1 MAPARHRKP
10 PRRSGRAPGPPCRTR
25 ASRAGAAPFTP
36 CSPPRSEGGA
46 RRRPSGRDPP
56 SGRASALTGL
66 LAAPQPAAV
75 DFVGDP
81 KPTSG
86 LPGASRSGRHLELL
100 FTGAAGSPYEGELP
114 AFHRF
119 APTDFSTGPRDTG
132 APCSATVDQSES
144 SRRDSTM
151 DTNPEEGVHL
161 EESPSATQRTS
172 TQRTSRY
179 LAKRRSKGSAEKPLK
194 DARNLQRMDARD
206 QRKRSSGKR
215 RSGSPTGREAS
226 WTGLPWLAHEP
237 RREASLG
244 FFSLLIGRVAGSV
257 G

>member
-1 MAPARHRKP
+1 MGGAGASPHVFSFHPLPVSDSPPCPPGAPLRFSAGFWTPVRLQIKIPSSRGISGARASATAPARHRKP
-10 PRRSGRAPGPPCRTR
+10 PRRSGRAPGPPGRTR
-25 ASRAGAAPFTP
+25 ASRAGTAPFTP
-36 CSPPRSEGGA
+36 RSPPRSEGGA

-114 AFHRF
+114 AFHQF

-132 APCSATVDQSES
+132 APCTAFF
-144 SRRDSTM
+144 R
-151 DTNPEEGVHL
+151 
-161 EESPSATQRTS
+161 
-172 TQRTSRY
+172 
-179 LAKRRSKGSAEKPLK
+179 
-194 DARNLQRMDARD
+194 
-206 QRKRSSGKR
+206 
-215 RSGSPTGREAS
+215 
-226 WTGLPWLAHEP
+226 
-237 RREASLG
+237 SLG
-244 FFSLLIGRVAGSV
+244 PRWLKADDGGVQSTLRVRPPS
-257 G
+257 